1 MKILTAEKVKRLP
14 PGTDVILV
22 NEQTGSRGRLWIIKS
37 GRKKM
42 LRGIINVHE
51 IRDLPGWHYEIE
63 DEKR

>member
-37 GRKKM
+37 GRRKM
-42 LRGIINVHE
+42 LRGN
-51 IRDLPGWHYEIE
+51 
-63 DEKR
+63 KRV